1 MKSVIVYWS
10 RYGNGEK
17 IVNHLS
23 NKLKEEKVE
32 TKIFKTNEA
41 NPSKLPIADLY
52 IFSSPAEAFN
62 IQKNMR
68 NFIKNLEGMDGKK
81 YAIIN
86 THAMKKDRLYIMER
100 FLSKKNMTKASEI
113 DFQVGKNANTG
124 NGLAD
129 GWEKKVDNFVKQLL

>member
-41 NPSKLPIADLY
+41 NPSKLPIADIY
-52 IFSSPAEAFN
+52 IFSSPTEAFN

-68 NFIKNLEGMDGKK
+68 DFIKNLEGMDGKM
-81 YAIIN
+81 YGIIN
-86 THAMKKDRLYIMER
+86 THAMKKDRLYKMDR
-100 FLSKKNMTKASEI
+100 LLSKKNMIKVTEI

-129 GWEKKVDNFVKQLL
+129 GWEIKVDNFVKQLL